1 MNPNPSISYD
11 LAQARIADLRQHAR
25 REGLAHA
32 VTRSTHPDRR
42 RIPGRL
48 RLRAVLRHRVAVA
61 S

>member
-11 LAQARIADLRQHAR
+11 LAQARIADLRHHGR
-25 REGLAHA
+25 REG
-32 VTRSTHPDRR
+32 VTRAAQPDRR
-42 RIPGRL
+42 RTPGRL

>member
-11 LAQARIADLRQHAR
+11 LAQTRIADLRHHAR
-25 REGLAHA
+25 REG
-32 VTRSTHPDRR
+32 VTRSAQPDRR

-48 RLRAVLRHRVAVA
+48 RLRAVVRHRVTVV

>member
-1 MNPNPSISYD
+1 MNPSVSYD
-11 LAQARIADLRQHAR
+11 LAQARIADLRRHAR
-25 REGLAHA
+25 REGTRA
-32 VTRSTHPDRR
+32 VTGSAQPGRR